1 MPRGTRRAAPARGKA
16 GQMDNSYVKRTVW
29 ICALGGICVSGGG
42 TMVFPFLSFYLL
54 DLGAAPDDVELW
66 TSLAASSTFLMGAIV
81 LPIWGAL
88 SDRMGCKKMIL
99 RAAGSLALAFFIA
112 SIVTTPLQFIG
123 VRMFQ
128 GFSFGYFP
136 ICQSLLSAIAG
147 SHSAE
152 AISFL
157 MAGRSA
163 GSVIGP
169 FLGGSL
175 AHFLGMRTSF
185 LVGGAGYVICFL
197 LILFFVR
204 EPKRDAQKRAGMAE
218 SFRILSKNGA
228 FLRLMGLMIVNQAAI
243 ILINPIFALYVAELT
258 HDTADADLYSG
269 IIVGVVGIAGV
280 IAAPFWGRLCTRRG
294 VNTAILWS
302 FAGGAATF
310 FAQWLAPDIWTFAA
324 AQFLF
329 GIFVVG
335 GTISITAGVN
345 ECTDA
350 GMRGSAFGLMATG
363 MNLGNFAGPLLG
375 GVTADAFGLSA
386 AFFEG
391 GVILLLAALWMLLR
405 RRAA

>member
-1 MPRGTRRAAPARGKA
+1 MPKKEGTAMG
-16 GQMDNSYVKRTVW
+16 DSYLKRTVW

-54 DLGAAPDDVELW
+54 ELGATPDNVELW
-66 TSLAASSTFLMGAIV
+66 TSVAASSTFLMGAIV

-88 SDRMGCKKMIL
+88 SDRMGCRKMIL
-99 RAAGSLALAFFIA
+99 RAAGSLALAFFLA

-136 ICQSLLSAIAG
+136 ICQSLLSAVAG
-147 SHSAE
+147 SRSAE
-152 AISFL
+152 AISVL

-169 FLGGSL
+169 FLGGSF

-185 LVGGAGYVICFL
+185 LVGCVGYLICFL
-197 LILFFVR
+197 LIFFFVK
-204 EPKRDAQKRAGMAE
+204 EPKTEGRKHVGIAA
-218 SFRILSKNGA
+218 SFRILSGNRV
-228 FLRLMGLMIVNQAAI
+228 FLRLMGLMMINQAAI
-243 ILINPIFALYVAELT
+243 ILINPIFSLYVAELT
-258 HDTADADLYSG
+258 HDMADADLYSG

-280 IAAPFWGRLCTRRG
+280 LAAPFWGKLCTRRG

-302 FAGGAATF
+302 FAGGAVTF
-310 FAQWLAPDIWTFAA
+310 FAQFLAPEIWSFSA

-329 GIFVVG
+329 GIFIVG
-335 GTISITAGVN
+335 GTISITSGVN

-350 GMRGSAFGLMATG
+350 SIRGSAFGLMATA
-363 MNLGNFAGPLLG
+363 MNLGNFVGPLLG
-375 GVTADAFGLSA
+375 GVTADAFGLAS
-386 AFFEG
+386 AFFLG
-391 GVILLLAALWMLLR
+391 GSIMLLAALWVWNR
-405 RRAA
+405 QRAGAL